1 MLIQRTGFVLSLSL
15 LGLAACGNEE
25 DPPVATDYEKQSL
38 LGVKAYITGELEDLE
53 AAAVALKAAAPDA
66 DADGWNA
73 TSDTAAVNAMKAE
86 WKKARIAYERVEG
99 AIAVLFPN
107 LDASTDER
115 YDGFLEEGPD
125 ANLFD
130 DEGVTGVH
138 GIERILWAD
147 SHPPE
152 VVTFESTLTGYT
164 VAAFPA
170 TQQEADD
177 FKNKLLEQLVVDA
190 KKMKD
195 DFAPLALDSAT
206 AYRGV
211 VGSMEEQL
219 EKVSLAQTG
228 QSESRYA
235 KHTLADMRANLEGG
249 EATFTVFKPWIASKE
264 GGAAL
269 ITSVEASF
277 AKIRAEY
284 AMTSGDSIPDVPAT
298 WNPDE
303 PSAADLMTPYGKLYT
318 LLTTEADPATSTS
331 LVSVMTDGASMLGI
345 PTLPE

>member
-15 LGLAACGNEE
+15 LGVAACGNEE
-25 DPPVATDYEKQSL
+25 DPPVETDFEKQSL
-38 LGVKAYITGELEDLE
+38 LAVKTYITGEVDDLA

-66 DADGWNA
+66 DADGWSA
-73 TSDTAAVNAMKAE
+73 TTDAAAVTAMKAE

-107 LDASTDER
+107 LDVATDER

-125 ANLFD
+125 TNLFD
-130 DEGVTGVH
+130 AEGVTGVH

-152 VVTFESTLTGYT
+152 VVTFESTLTGYQA
-164 VAAFPA
+164 AAFPA
-170 TQQEADD
+170 TQAEAEA
-177 FKNKLLEQLVVDA
+177 FKNELLEQLVIDTA
-190 KKMKD
+190 KMKA
-195 DFAPLALDSAT
+195 DFSPLALDSST

-211 VGSMEEQL
+211 IGSMEEQL

-228 QSESRYA
+228 ESESRYA
-235 KHTLADMRANLEGG
+235 GHTLADMRANLEGG
-249 EATFTVFKPWIASKE
+249 EATFAAFEPWIGSKE

-269 ITSVEASF
+269 ITKVKASF
-277 AKIRAEY
+277 ANIRAEY
-284 AMTSGDSIPDVPAT
+284 SVTSGDSIPPVPAT
-298 WNPDE
+298 WNPDD
-303 PSAADLMTPYGKLYT
+303 PSAEDLMTPYGKLYT
-318 LLTTEADPATSTS
+318 LLTTEADPGMATS